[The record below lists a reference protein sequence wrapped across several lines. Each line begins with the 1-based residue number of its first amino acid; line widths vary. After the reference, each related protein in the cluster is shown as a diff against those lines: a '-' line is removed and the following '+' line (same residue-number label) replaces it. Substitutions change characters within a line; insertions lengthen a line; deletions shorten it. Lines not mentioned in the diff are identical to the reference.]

1 MHVTIH
7 LRPGVFRW
15 SVTFWVSFFG
25 FIFGILVFLRDRLIA
40 TAYGVYVAFGCW
52 CVVDS
57 SLVTLDRPLAMEYS
71 FFYFFFFY
79 FYLFLF
85 FLSLSL
91 YFISVR
97 AVIFMSYYDVMLLAT
112 RYALGH
118 HIIIHEVSGSS
129 LILCANILRHDG
141 RKKKKQIASTLP
153 RCMLPRAASRSGLQ
167 KGIRNLPH

>member
-1 MHVTIH
+1 M
-7 LRPGVFRW
+7 
-15 SVTFWVSFFG
+15 TFWVSFFG

-40 TAYGVYVAFGCW
+40 TAYGVCVAFGCW

-71 FFYFFFFY
+71 FYFYFLFIFFS
-79 FYLFLF
+79 
-85 FLSLSL
+85 LSLSL

-141 RKKKKQIASTLP
+141 RKKKANSLNTASLHVAQSRKQIWSP
-153 RCMLPRAASRSGLQ
+153 E
-167 KGIRNLPH
+167 RNSQSPPLMHDTARQPY